1 MLDLISFLTQL
12 PVKKNVQLDAVIAQ
26 SYLFPI
32 VGLVIGLVM
41 AGVAFV
47 VFGLLA
53 AAPEIAAVLTVLALY
68 LVTGLLHLD
77 GLADFF
83 DGVMAPGSREDK
95 RRAMKDNTIGI
106 AGVFAVFIV
115 LLLSLFAI
123 KAVGGADLAPAATA
137 AGFNFDFASLYG
149 FAGVFVI
156 AEVAAKLSMN
166 TCLLLGKKSQSAEG
180 LGTQFILA
188 ASPLNYLVALL
199 SAVLLAVV
207 FTFSVRFVLVFT
219 GVIVAVVVSAIA
231 TRKFGAVSGDVLGAS
246 NELARSATL
255 LLVAVLYNMTGL

>member
-1 MLDLISFLTQL
+1 MLDLISFLTQI
-12 PVKKNVQLDAVIAQ
+12 PVKKNVQIEAVKAK
-26 SYLFPI
+26 SYLFPF
-32 VGLVIGLVM
+32 VGLLIGLVV
-41 AGVAFV
+41 AVVAFGA
-47 VFGLLA
+47 FGLLA
-53 AAPEIAAVLTVLALY
+53 AASEIAAVLTLLALY

-95 RRAMKDNTIGI
+95 RRAMKDNNIGI
-106 AGVFAVFIV
+106 AGLFAVVLV

-123 KAVGGADLAPAATA
+123 KAVGADLTAA
-137 AGFNFDFASLYG
+137 AGFNFDFSSLYG

-166 TCLLLGKKSQSAEG
+166 TCLILGKGSRRSAEG
-180 LGTQFILA
+180 LGTQFIQA

-199 SAVLLAVV
+199 SAVLIAVL

-219 GVIVAVVVSAIA
+219 GVIVAVVVSSIA
-231 TRKFGAVSGDVLGAS
+231 TRKFGAVSGDVVGAS
-246 NELARSATL
+246 NELARCATL
-255 LLVAVLYNMTGL
+255 LLVAVLHTTGL

>member
-12 PVKKNVQLDAVIAQ
+12 PVKKNVQIEAVKAK
-26 SYLFPI
+26 SYLFPF
-32 VGLVIGLVM
+32 VGLLIGLVV
-41 AGVAFV
+41 AVVAFGA
-47 VFGLLA
+47 FGLLD
-53 AAPEIAAVLTVLALY
+53 AAPEIAAVLTLLALY

-95 RRAMKDNTIGI
+95 RRAMKDNNIGI
-106 AGVFAVFIV
+106 AGLFAVVLV

-123 KAVGGADLAPAATA
+123 KAVGADLTATA
-137 AGFNFDFASLYG
+137 AGFNFDFSSLYG

-166 TCLLLGKKSQSAEG
+166 TCLILGKGSRRSAEG
-180 LGTQFILA
+180 LGTQFIQA

-199 SAVLLAVV
+199 SAVLIAVV
-207 FTFSVRFVLVFT
+207 FTVSVRFVLVFT
-219 GVIVAVVVSAIA
+219 GVIVAVVVSSIA
-231 TRKFGAVSGDVLGAS
+231 TRKFGAVSGDVVGAS
-246 NELARSATL
+246 NELARCATL
-255 LLVAVLYNMTGL
+255 LMVAVLHTTGL